1 METSYDRNLGRES
14 GRITMVIKKASP
26 QINKNQPL
34 DTFYSTASND
44 RKVILKHLVE
54 YVRLTTLQAREEL
67 GVMSP
72 APRILELRRMGY
84 NIITYRQ
91 YKRDIT
97 GRNHY
102 QAEYVLMVGGAS

>member
-1 METSYDRNLGRES
+1 MSKPIL
-14 GRITMVIKKASP
+14 VA
-26 QINKNQPL
+26 
-34 DTFYSTASND
+34 TAAND
-44 RKVILKHLVE
+44 RKSLLKHLHAHE
-54 YVRLTTLQAREEL
+54 RLTTIQAREEL

-84 NIITYRQ
+84 DIITYRR

-102 QAEYVLMVGGAS
+102 QAEYVLMAGGVT